1 MASFTS
7 FNLSRGHLYICVFA
21 HAMRSRE
28 KVPIEI
34 IELLKEGI
42 FYILFNTLTADFF
55 QIGLLMEL
63 KEVPDGPTVPNLT

>member
-1 MASFTS
+1 
-7 FNLSRGHLYICVFA
+7 
-21 HAMRSRE
+21 MRSRE

-34 IELLKEGI
+34 MELLKEGI